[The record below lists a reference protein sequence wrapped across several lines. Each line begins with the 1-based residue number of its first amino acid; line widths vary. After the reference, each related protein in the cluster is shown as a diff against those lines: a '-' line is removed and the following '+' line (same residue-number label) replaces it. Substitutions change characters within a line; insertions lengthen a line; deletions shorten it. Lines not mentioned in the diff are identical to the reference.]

1 MSRAAPLFGAGG
13 SGGVCLISTVRADS
27 EFGRGFRREM
37 QERPTKSGED
47 GATTILGLR
56 PVYRRYR
63 DSVLA
68 ILQFSILA
76 VGLVWLTVAGA
87 DQMGYNW
94 QWYRVPDYIVRVHEG
109 GLLWGPLAYGF
120 VETLKLSAIAFVLTV
135 ALGITVAVLRLTRSI
150 TGRAVATVYIELIR
164 NTPLLVQLYIVYFV
178 LAPIIGLDRYWT
190 AVLCLTLFEAAFAA
204 EIFRGGIMG
213 VVRGQWEAAASLG
226 LTRLQAYRDIILP
239 QAVRLVLPPLTG
251 LAVSL
256 VKHSSIVSVIAVFEL
271 TTEGRN
277 IISDTYMAFEIWL
290 TVAAMYLAIT
300 VTLSFVAAWLEQRLA
315 VAT

>member
-1 MSRAAPLFGAGG
+1 VTTAAAAGFGGWR
-13 SGGVCLISTVRADS
+13 ISTVRADTDLA
-27 EFGRGFRREM
+27 REAHAEIADRIETRTGPGG
-37 QERPTKSGED
+37 QRALPS
-47 GATTILGLR
+47 
-56 PVYRRYR
+56 YRRFR

-68 ILQFSILA
+68 ILQFAVLA
-76 VGLVWLTVAGA
+76 GGLIWLTVAGA
-87 DQMGYNW
+87 ERMGYNW
-94 QWYRVPDYIVRVHEG
+94 QWYRVPDYIVRAYEG
-109 GLLWGPLAYGF
+109 GWIWGPLALGF
-120 VETLKLSAIAFVLTV
+120 FETLRLSAIAFVLTV
-135 ALGITVAVLRLTRSI
+135 LLGIAVAVLRLARSVV
-150 TGRAVATVYIELIR
+150 GRAVATVYIELIR

-178 LAPIIGLDRYWT
+178 VAPLVALDRYWT

-213 VVRGQWEAAASLG
+213 VPRGQWEAAASLG

-290 TVAAMYLAIT
+290 TVAAMYLTIT
-300 VTLSFVAAWLEQRLA
+300 VSLSLVAAWLEQRLA
-315 VAT
+315 VHS

>member
-1 MSRAAPLFGAGG
+1 MG
-13 SGGVCLISTVRADS
+13 LISTVRADTD
-27 EFGRGFRREM
+27 FGHGVRRET
-37 QERPTKSGED
+37 QGRLPGRVEASAASRASRL
-47 GATTILGLR
+47 A
-56 PVYRRYR
+56 YRGYR
-63 DSVLA
+63 DSIFA
-68 ILQFSILA
+68 ILQFAILA
-76 VGLVWLTVAGA
+76 GGLVWLTVAGA
-87 DQMGYNW
+87 GQMGYNW
-94 QWYRVPDYIVRVHEG
+94 QWYRVPQYIVRVHEG

-178 LAPIIGLDRYWT
+178 LAPIVGLDRYWT

-213 VVRGQWEAAASLG
+213 VARGQWEAAASLG

-300 VTLSFVAAWLEQRLA
+300 VSLSFVAAWLEQRLA

>member
-1 MSRAAPLFGAGG
+1 MG
-13 SGGVCLISTVRADS
+13 LISTVRADS
-27 EFGRGFRREM
+27 DFGHGVRRET
-37 QERPTKSGED
+37 QGRLPEPAEVEAVSRASRL
-47 GATTILGLR
+47 A
-56 PVYRRYR
+56 YRGYR
-63 DSVLA
+63 DSLLA
-68 ILQFSILA
+68 ILQFAVLA
-76 VGLVWLTVAGA
+76 GGLVWLTVAGA
-87 DQMGYNW
+87 DKMGYNW
-94 QWYRVPDYIVRVHEG
+94 QWYRVPQYIVQVHEG

-135 ALGITVAVLRLTRSI
+135 ALGIAVAVLRLTRSI

-164 NTPLLVQLYIVYFV
+164 NTPLLVQLYIIYFV
-178 LAPIIGLDRYWT
+178 LAPVVGLDRYWT

-204 EIFRGGIMG
+204 EIFRGGIMA
-213 VVRGQWEAAASLG
+213 VARGQWEAAASLG

>member
-1 MSRAAPLFGAGG
+1 MRR
-13 SGGVCLISTVRADS
+13 ISTVRADTDLGHGVRP
-27 EFGRGFRREM
+27 ETLGRLPRAGEGGA
-37 QERPTKSGED
+37 ERP
-47 GATTILGLR
+47 GAR
-56 PVYRRYR
+56 PAYRRYR
-63 DSVLA
+63 TSLLA
-68 ILQFSILA
+68 ILQFTALA
-76 VGLVWLTVAGA
+76 IGLVWLTVAGA
-87 DQMGYNW
+87 DRMGYNW

-109 GLLWGPLAYGF
+109 GLLWGPLARGF

-135 ALGITVAVLRLTRSI
+135 ALGIMVAFLRLARSI

-178 LAPIIGLDRYWT
+178 IAPIVGLDRYWT
-190 AVLCLTLFEAAFAA
+190 AVVCLTLFEAAFAA
-204 EIFRGGIMG
+204 EIFRGGIIG
-213 VVRGQWEAAASLG
+213 VARGQWEAAASLG
-226 LTRLQAYRDIILP
+226 LTRMQAYRDIILP

-300 VTLSFVAAWLEQRLA
+300 VSLSLVAAWLEQRLA
-315 VAT
+315 VAS

>member
-1 MSRAAPLFGAGG
+1 MSRAPPLFGVGG
-13 SGGVCLISTVRADS
+13 SGGVGLISTVRADS
-27 EFGRGFRREM
+27 EFSRAFRGET
-37 QERPTKSGED
+37 QDRPARSVAG
-47 GATTILGLR
+47 GAATARGLR
-56 PVYRRYR
+56 PAARRYR

-68 ILQFSILA
+68 ILQFAILA
-76 VGLVWLTVAGA
+76 GGLVWLTVAGA

-94 QWYRVPDYIVRVHEG
+94 QWYRVPDYIVRVHED

-135 ALGITVAVLRLTRSI
+135 ALGTMVAVLRLTRSI
-150 TGRAVATVYIELIR
+150 TGRALATVYIELIR
-164 NTPLLVQLYIVYFV
+164 NTPLLVQLYVVYFV
-178 LAPIIGLDRYWT
+178 LAPLVGLDRYWT
-190 AVLCLTLFEAAFAA
+190 AVLCLMLFEAAFAA

-213 VVRGQWEAAASLG
+213 VARGQWEAAASLG

-300 VTLSFVAAWLEQRLA
+300 VSLSLVAAWLEQRLA

>member
-1 MSRAAPLFGAGG
+1 M
-13 SGGVCLISTVRADS
+13 
-27 EFGRGFRREM
+27 RREA
-37 QERPTKSGED
+37 QGRLPLGGE
-47 GATTILGLR
+47 GKALGQGLR
-56 PVYRRYR
+56 PAYRRYR

-68 ILQFSILA
+68 ILQFTALA

-87 DQMGYNW
+87 DRMGYNW

-120 VETLKLSAIAFVLTV
+120 VETLKLSGIAFVLTV
-135 ALGITVAVLRLTRSI
+135 ALGMTVAFLRLARSI

-178 LAPIIGLDRYWT
+178 VAPIVGLDRYWT

-204 EIFRGGIMG
+204 EIFRGGIIG
-213 VVRGQWEAAASLG
+213 VARGQWEAAASLG
-226 LTRLQAYRDIILP
+226 LTRMQAYRDIILP
-239 QAVRLVLPPLTG
+239 QAVRLVVPPLTG

-300 VTLSFVAAWLEQRLA
+300 VSLSLVAAWLEQRLA
-315 VAT
+315 VAS

>member
-1 MSRAAPLFGAGG
+1 
-13 SGGVCLISTVRADS
+13 V
-27 EFGRGFRREM
+27 RRETLG
-37 QERPTKSGED
+37 RLPVDGE
-47 GATTILGLR
+47 GRALGQRVR

-68 ILQFSILA
+68 ILQFTALA

-87 DQMGYNW
+87 DRMGYNW

-135 ALGITVAVLRLTRSI
+135 ALGIAVAFLRLARSI

-178 LAPIIGLDRYWT
+178 IAPIVGLDRYWT

-204 EIFRGGIMG
+204 EIFRGGIIG
-213 VVRGQWEAAASLG
+213 VARGQWEAAASLG

-300 VTLSFVAAWLEQRLA
+300 VSLSLVAAWLEQRLA
-315 VAT
+315 VAS

>member
-1 MSRAAPLFGAGG
+1 VGP
-13 SGGVCLISTVRADS
+13 ISTVRAGS
-27 EFGRGFRREM
+27 ELVHGVPRATRGSLPGRGEA
-37 QERPTKSGED
+37 SG
-47 GATTILGLR
+47 AAR
-56 PVYRRYR
+56 SAYRRYR

-68 ILQFSILA
+68 VLQFAILA
-76 VGLVWLTVAGA
+76 GGLVWLTVAGA

-94 QWYRVPDYIVRVHEG
+94 QWYRVPEYIVRVHEG

-150 TGRAVATVYIELIR
+150 TARAVATVYIELIR
-164 NTPLLVQLYIVYFV
+164 NTPLLVQLYVVYFV
-178 LAPIIGLDRYWT
+178 LAPLVGLDRYWT

-204 EIFRGGIMG
+204 EIFRGGIIG
-213 VVRGQWEAAASLG
+213 VARGQWEAAASLG

-300 VTLSFVAAWLEQRLA
+300 VSLSLVAARLEQRLA